1 MCRCGE
7 RSSVTLHKST
17 TLESTLFC
25 RKEPG
30 ERGLPVAV
38 CWWFT
43 VEVFPILGLIP
54 PSAC

>member
-38 CWWFT
+38 HVC
-43 VEVFPILGLIP
+43 
-54 PSAC
+54 